1 MSEYCTDC
9 KQVYDQE
16 VIHYEVA
23 YWSIRI
29 DLCPKHAKVDEAI
42 DYLRLAVSLI
52 EQMLKG
58 EGNRLDHETVYG
70 AIARHYAALAK
81 AEVENE

>member
-1 MSEYCTDC
+1 MKEHCDYCTT
-9 KQVYDQE
+9 VYDDNGDI
-16 VIHYEVA
+16 VV
-23 YWSIRI
+23 WN
-29 DLCPKHAKVDEAI
+29 CPKHAMVDEAI

-70 AIARHYAALAK
+70 AIARHYGALAK
-81 AEVENE
+81 AEPQP